1 MRHTV
6 MTLVTAATFCG
17 AVAIATPGFAQTPAA
32 TTAAPAASN
41 DQLEDLIEKKWE
53 ADATLK
59 DADIDVSVAAGVAT
73 LTGDVPTAA
82 LKSRAARLAKIDGV
96 TRVENQIT
104 VQRPSDVA
112 AKAQSGAAKAA
123 NKTAEGVGVAAGET
137 KRGAEVAAHETKKG
151 VEKAA
156 DKTAEGVGVAAGET
170 KKAAKKTGE
179 VVSDSWITTKVKA
192 KFVGEDA
199 LKHSHITVSTTDN
212 VVTLTGTV
220 ASEPGR
226 ERAIAIVKATDGVKD
241 VVDKLTIAPGGTE

>member
-1 MRHTV
+1 
-6 MTLVTAATFCG
+6 MTLMTAATFCG
-17 AVAIATPGFAQTPAA
+17 AVAIATPAFAQTPAA
-32 TTAAPAASN
+32 TAPAASTASN

-73 LTGDVPTAA
+73 LTGEVPTAA

-104 VQRPSDVA
+104 IERPGATAS
-112 AKAQSGAAKAA
+112 KAEKAA

-137 KRGAEVAAHETKKG
+137 KRG
-151 VEKAA
+151 VEKAGE
-156 DKTAEGVGVAAGET
+156 KTAEGVGVAARET
-170 KKAAKKTGE
+170 KQAAKKTGE
-179 VVSDSWITTKVKA
+179 VVSDSWITTKVKT

-199 LKHSHITVSTTDN
+199 LKHSHISVSTKDN

-220 ASEPGR
+220 ASEAGR
-226 ERAIAIVKATDGVKD
+226 ERAIAIVKATDGVKY
-241 VVDKLTIAPGGTE
+241 VVDKLTIAPGKTN

>member
-1 MRHTV
+1 MKRTV
-6 MTLVTAATFCG
+6 MTLVTAVTFFG
-17 AVAIATPGFAQTPAA
+17 AAAIATPSFAQTPAA
-32 TTAAPAASN
+32 TTAAPASN

-73 LTGDVPTAA
+73 LTGEVPTAA

-96 TRVENQIT
+96 TRVENQI
-104 VQRPSDVA
+104 VIQRPADVA
-112 AKAQSGAAKAA
+112 AKTKSGVEKAA

-137 KRGAEVAAHETKKG
+137 KRG

-156 DKTAEGVGVAAGET
+156 EKTAEGVGTAAHET

-179 VVSDSWITTKVKA
+179 VASDSWITTKVKA

-199 LKHSHITVSTTDN
+199 LKHSHISVSTTDN

-220 ASEPGR
+220 ASEAGR

-241 VVDKLTIAPGGTE
+241 VVDKLTIAPGKTE

>member
-1 MRHTV
+1 MKRTV
-6 MTLVTAATFCG
+6 MTLVTTAMFLGAAG
-17 AVAIATPGFAQTPAA
+17 VSTPGFAQTPAA
-32 TTAAPAASN
+32 TPSATTPSN
-41 DQLEDLIEKKWE
+41 DQLEDVIEKKWE

-73 LTGDVPTAA
+73 LTGEVSTAA

-104 VQRPSDVA
+104 IQRPSDVA
-112 AKAQSGAAKAA
+112 AKAKSGAEKAA

-137 KRGAEVAAHETKKG
+137 KRG
-151 VEKAA
+151 VEKAGE
-156 DKTAEGVGVAAGET
+156 KTAEGVSVAAHET

-220 ASEPGR
+220 ATEAGR
-226 ERAIAIVKATDGVKD
+226 ERAIAIVKATDGVKN
-241 VVDKLTIAPGGTE
+241 VVDKLTIAPGKTE

>member
-1 MRHTV
+1 MKRTV
-6 MTLVTAATFCG
+6 MTIVTAAAFSG

-32 TTAAPAASN
+32 TTTATAPSN

-59 DADIDVSVAAGVAT
+59 DADIDVEVAAGVAT
-73 LTGDVPTAA
+73 LTGEVPTAA

-112 AKAQSGAAKAA
+112 AKTKSGAEKAA
-123 NKTAEGVGVAAGET
+123 NKTAEGVGIAAGET
-137 KRGAEVAAHETKKG
+137 KRGVETAAEKTGEAVGTAAH
-151 VEKAA
+151 
-156 DKTAEGVGVAAGET
+156 ET

-179 VVSDSWITTKVKA
+179 VASDSWITTKVKA

-199 LKHSHITVSTTDN
+199 LKHSHISVSTTDN

-220 ASEPGR
+220 ASEAGR

-241 VVDKLTIAPGGTE
+241 VVDKLTIAPGKTN